1 MPITNN
7 TTKYFEGNNPISF
20 RALSDTFGGSE
31 TDGSIRFSKYK
42 RDTQSLDPVVPDATE
57 NINIPVAENNLSL
70 EDYRGS
76 IKQYDIEQSGT
87 DENIS
92 FKTHFNN
99 NLTKNVFKRLNISG
113 TCYSTDQTKFAASLD
128 AGTDDVLNIDLEVDS
143 TGKIHGAG
151 GRLNTNSGNGGG
163 ALYVETGSQ
172 SKNFSLN
179 IDSSGQIWSGGG
191 SGGDGS
197 DGNSATGNCNQ
208 SRTVTGRRQGRQS
221 YTIPGTTDTVDVS
234 LGPYSAS
241 TNLMRISTFYANCRA
256 SCRSAVESGARC
268 HNVRGA
274 NISGSDNLCRGTG
287 GNTRGRGEACGNF
300 FTYNCKTLR
309 TTTNPSST
317 GRRTTREYYSITS
330 RHTYAISASGG
341 TKGTSGLGQ
350 GYGQTKTAGNPGNP
364 GSSASCDSGWS
375 GSSIAGNPGN
385 PGTAG
390 GDWGEDGGDGGGN
403 AGAALSY
410 GSGSITI
417 RGKSSNTFK
426 GKEIKRN

>member
-31 TDGSIRFSKYK
+31 TDGSIKFSKYK

-57 NINIPVAENNLSL
+57 NINIPVTENNLSL

-92 FKTHFNN
+92 FETHFNN

-113 TCYSTDQTKFAASLD
+113 TCYSTDQTEFAASLD
-128 AGTDDVLNIDLEVDS
+128 AGTSNVLNIDLEVDS
-143 TGKIHGAG
+143 TGKIYGAG
-151 GRLNTNSGNGGG
+151 GILNTNSGNGGG
-163 ALYVETGSQ
+163 ALYVETGSGSQ
-172 SKNFSLN
+172 NFSLN
-179 IDSSGQIWSGGG
+179 IDSSGQVWSGGG

-208 SRTVTGRRQGRQS
+208 TRTVTGRNQVRQS
-221 YTIPGTTDTVDVS
+221 YTIPGTTDTVDVT
-234 LGPYSAS
+234 LGPYSFSRSLARQS
-241 TNLMRISTFYANCRA
+241 TTLSDCRTA
-256 SCRSAVESGARC
+256 CRNVESGARC
-268 HNVRGA
+268 NDVRGS
-274 NISGSDNLCRGTG
+274 NISGDNPICRGSG
-287 GNTRGRGEACGNF
+287 GNNRGRGEPCGNSHN
-300 FTYNCKTLR
+300 YVCKSLR
-309 TTTNPSST
+309 STTNPPST
-317 GRRTTREYYSITS
+317 GRRSTRQYFSITNN
-330 RHTYAISASGG
+330 HTYAISAPGG
-341 TKGTSGLGQ
+341 TKGTGGLGQ
-350 GYGQTKTAGNPGNP
+350 GYGQTKTAGNPGNS

-375 GSSIAGNPGN
+375 GSSITGNSGN

-390 GDWGEDGGDGGGN
+390 GDWGEDGGTGGGK

>member
-31 TDGSIRFSKYK
+31 TDGSIKFSKYK

-57 NINIPVAENNLSL
+57 NVNIPVTKNNLSL

-76 IKQYDIEQSGT
+76 IKQYDIEQSGA

-92 FKTHFNN
+92 FETHFNN

-113 TCYSTDQTKFAASLD
+113 TCYSTDQTEFAASLD
-128 AGTDDVLNIDLEVDS
+128 AGTNNVLNIDLDVDS

-151 GRLNTNSGNGGG
+151 GILNTNSGNGGG
-163 ALYVETGSQ
+163 ALYVETGSE

-179 IDSSGQIWSGGG
+179 INSSGQIWSGGG

-197 DGNSATGNCNQ
+197 DGTSVTGNCNQ
-208 SRTVTGRRQGRQS
+208 SRTVSGRRQGRES
-221 YTIPGTTDTVDVS
+221 YTIPGNTDSTDVTSPDLGGYGLYARTT
-234 LGPYSAS
+234 S
-241 TNLMRISTFYANCRA
+241 TLSNCRSYCSRA
-256 SCRSAVESGARC
+256 YSGGRC
-268 HNVRGA
+268 HNLRGA
-274 NISGSDNLCRGTG
+274 TLGGDNPSCRGIG
-287 GNTRGRGEACGNF
+287 GNNRGRGEPCFEGNF
-300 FTYNCKTLR
+300 NFNCKYIVTN
-309 TTTNPSST
+309 TNPSST
-317 GRRTTREYYSITS
+317 ERRSTREYYSITNN
-330 RHTYAISASGG
+330 HNYAISASGG

-375 GSSIAGNPGN
+375 GSSITGNSGN

-390 GDWGEDGGDGGGN
+390 GDWGEDGGDGGGK
-403 AGAALSY
+403 AGTALSY

-426 GKEIKRN
+426 GKEIKRD